1 MCKKS
6 RYESRRRRRRPPYIS
21 RVAPCALVRFCALLS
36 CAPTIVCVCSLKSK
50 RTHKKASSKNVPPFR
65 SKFVRSFPSSNCV
78 NVRSQREI
86 YLGFNT
92 SSQFFFEARE
102 RERETKSSL
111 SFFGSAFT
119 RLSLSLSLSRLLLT
133 RHDTE
138 RGRTSRRGRL
148 EERARGTFI
157 ARVQC
162 LHVFVVASSFFCA
175 DKRRTRIHRHTDTH
189 LSLIRL
195 DGIVSHRSHRESRR
209 CAALEQRD
217 TTTTTK
223 EKQRRNSR
231 SSGTVGDRL
240 SSRCPPLS
248 ARRRR
253 MSHSSRKNA
262 RG

>member
-157 ARVQC
+157 ARVQY
-162 LHVFVVASSFFCA
+162 LNVFVVASSFFCA
-175 DKRRTRIHRHTDTH
+175 DKKRTCIHRHTDTN

-195 DGIVSHRSHRESRR
+195 DGIVASKSSRVDGLLRSNNE
-209 CAALEQRD
+209 
-217 TTTTTK
+217 TPPPPK
-223 EKQRRNSR
+223 K
-231 SSGTVGDRL
+231 SSGVTLDR
-240 SSRCPPLS
+240 
-248 ARRRR
+248 AEQ
-253 MSHSSRKNA
+253 
-262 RG
+262 

>member
-119 RLSLSLSLSRLLLT
+119 RLSLSLSLSSSSSYTT
-133 RHDTE
+133 RHGE
-138 RGRTSRRGRL
+138 RKDFEKRSVGRESERDFYSARAVFKRLRRGVFVFLCRQKAHLHPSSRRY
-148 EERARGTFI
+148 
-157 ARVQC
+157 
-162 LHVFVVASSFFCA
+162 
-175 DKRRTRIHRHTDTH
+175 
-189 LSLIRL
+189 
-195 DGIVSHRSHRESRR
+195 
-209 CAALEQRD
+209 
-217 TTTTTK
+217 
-223 EKQRRNSR
+223 
-231 SSGTVGDRL
+231 
-240 SSRCPPLS
+240 
-248 ARRRR
+248 
-253 MSHSSRKNA
+253 
-262 RG
+262 

>member
-1 MCKKS
+1 MKVVVVVVVLI
-6 RYESRRRRRRPPYIS
+6 YLAWRRVLSSVFARCCRVRPQ
-21 RVAPCALVRFCALLS
+21 S
-36 CAPTIVCVCSLKSK
+36 CACVLSNPKEHTKKLRPKMSL
-50 RTHKKASSKNVPPFR
+50 P
-65 SKFVRSFPSSNCV
+65 FVRSFVLPSSNCV

-157 ARVQC
+157 ARVQY
-162 LHVFVVASSFFCA
+162 LNVFVVASSFFCA
-175 DKRRTRIHRHTDTH
+175 DKKRTCIHRHADTN

-195 DGIVSHRSHRESRR
+195 DGIVASKSSRVDGLLRSNNE
-209 CAALEQRD
+209 
-217 TTTTTK
+217 TPPPPK
-223 EKQRRNSR
+223 K
-231 SSGTVGDRL
+231 SSGVTLDR
-240 SSRCPPLS
+240 
-248 ARRRR
+248 AEQ
-253 MSHSSRKNA
+253 
-262 RG
+262 

>member
-50 RTHKKASSKNVPPFR
+50 RKTHKKASSKNVPPFR

-119 RLSLSLSLSRLLLT
+119 RLSLSLSLSLVFFL
-133 RHDTE
+133 HDTTRREEGLREEVGWKRE
-138 RGRTSRRGRL
+138 REGL
-148 EERARGTFI
+148 
-157 ARVQC
+157 
-162 LHVFVVASSFFCA
+162 L
-175 DKRRTRIHRHTDTH
+175 
-189 LSLIRL
+189 
-195 DGIVSHRSHRESRR
+195 
-209 CAALEQRD
+209 
-217 TTTTTK
+217 
-223 EKQRRNSR
+223 
-231 SSGTVGDRL
+231 
-240 SSRCPPLS
+240 
-248 ARRRR
+248 
-253 MSHSSRKNA
+253 
-262 RG
+262 